1 MASEPNASGPI
12 LSDPHEYLRNDV
24 RMLGAMLGDAFR
36 EREGLEFFDR
46 VEAVRALAKEARGA
60 SAADSSRLHDL
71 LSGLTSGEA
80 HLLARAFSYFLNLAN
95 IAEQHH
101 RVRRNR
107 QVLIAGETDS
117 RPGPFRKTLDSL
129 IQGGIQPDAL
139 RDAVLD
145 QQVELVFTAHPTEV
159 DRRSLLRKKSRI
171 AGALNRMD
179 RTDLSPPERRE
190 TLDMLRREVIAYW
203 NTQEIRKDRPTPQ
216 EEARAGLLVFE
227 QTLWDEVPRLLR
239 ELDGALHEV
248 CGEGLPWDSTP
259 LRFGSWMGGD
269 RDGNPNVTPQVTRE
283 AILNARWMAAA
294 LYAAEIEALYSEL
307 SVDHCSEELRE
318 RVGDAAMPYRVVLRE
333 LRQGLNATLEY
344 LDEAREGRQASAEGV
359 YCSAGELTEPLLLLH
374 RSLEETGLSFLAGG
388 RLLDLLRR
396 LSCFGLS
403 LARLDIR
410 QEASR
415 HTEAL
420 DAVTRALELGSYA
433 AWNEQERQQFL
444 LRELKSQRPLIP
456 RNFQADPEVMN
467 VLGAFAVIAETS
479 PEYLGAYV
487 ISMAETPSDV
497 LAVELLQ
504 HASGVGQP
512 LRVVPLFENM
522 KALRD
527 CSETLEQLLSLE
539 WYRERIGGRQEVMLG
554 YSDSTKEASRLT
566 SAWMLYR
573 AQETMAGVCAKWG
586 VQLSFF
592 HGRGGTVSR
601 GGGTVRQA
609 VQSLPPGSVTGR
621 SRVTEQGEMIQANFG
636 LPGLANRHLEHHLT
650 STLEAALLPG
660 IAPRPEWRELME
672 RLAEVSMN
680 SYRDVLDQPAFVPY
694 FRAVTPEQELGHL
707 NVGSRPSRR
716 AAEGGLETLRAI
728 PWVFAW
734 TQVRLM
740 LPAWLGLGD
749 ALEWAMVEGRGDLLR
764 TMYRE
769 WPFFQSNLDLIEMV
783 LAKADAGV
791 FSHYNDQLADG
802 AMFEMGKSLLQGL
815 EKTIALVLEVTGHER
830 LLQNNEM
837 LSRSIE
843 VRNPYVDPINLL
855 QVELL
860 RRVRGGDS
868 SEETLTALLASI
880 RGVAAGMRNT
890 G

>member
-1 MASEPNASGPI
+1 MASESI
-12 LSDPHEYLRNDV
+12 VSDPHEYLRNDV

-36 EREGLEFFDR
+36 EREGTEFFDR
-46 VEAVRALAKEARGA
+46 VESVRALAKEARGA
-60 SAADSSRLHDL
+60 SVADASRLREL

-80 HLLARAFSYFLNLAN
+80 HLLARAFSHFLNLAN

-107 QVLIAGETDS
+107 QASIAREAGSQPGGFRGALAALIE
-117 RPGPFRKTLDSL
+117 
-129 IQGGIQPDAL
+129 GGIQPAAL

-171 AGALNRMD
+171 AGALNRLD

-190 TLDMLRREVIAYW
+190 TLDMLRREVIAFW
-203 NTQEIRKDRPTPQ
+203 NTQEIRKDKPTPQ
-216 EEARAGLLVFE
+216 AEARAGLLVFE
-227 QTLWDEVPRLLR
+227 QTLWDEVPRVLR
-239 ELDGALHEV
+239 ELDGALLEC
-248 CGEGLPWDSTP
+248 CGEGLPWDCAP

-283 AILNARWMAAA
+283 AIFNARWMAAA

-307 SVDHCSEELRE
+307 SVDHCSEELRA
-318 RVGDAAMPYRVVLRE
+318 RVGSAEMPYRVVLRE
-333 LRQGLNATLEY
+333 LRHGMTATIAY
-344 LDEAREGRQASAEGV
+344 LDAARDGRPASSQGV
-359 YCSAGELTEPLLLLH
+359 YASAGELTEPLLLLR

-420 DAVTRALELGSYA
+420 DAVTRALGLGSYA

-444 LRELKSQRPLIP
+444 LRELNSQRPLIP
-456 RNFQADPEVMN
+456 RNFEADPEVMN
-467 VLGAFAVIAETS
+467 VLGTFAVIAETG
-479 PEYLGAYV
+479 PEFLGAYV
-487 ISMAETPSDV
+487 ISMAETASDV

-504 HASGVGQP
+504 HASGVAAP
-512 LRVVPLFENM
+512 LRVVPLFENT

-527 CSETLEQLLSLE
+527 CGETLAQLLSLE
-539 WYRERIGGRQEVMLG
+539 WYRNRIGGRQEVMLG

-573 AQETMAGVCAKWG
+573 AQETMTDVCARAGVR
-586 VQLSFF
+586 LSLF

-609 VQSLPPGSVTGR
+609 VLSLPPGSVSGR
-621 SRVTEQGEMIQANFG
+621 LRVTEQGEMIQANFG
-636 LPGLANRHLEHHLT
+636 LPGLANSHLEQHLT
-650 STLEAALLPG
+650 STLGAALLPG
-660 IAPRPEWRELME
+660 ESPLPQWRELME
-672 RLAEVSMN
+672 RLAEVSMA
-680 SYRDVLDQPAFVPY
+680 SYRRVLDQPEFVAY

-749 ALEWAMVEGRGDLLR
+749 ALEWAMGEGKGDLLR
-764 TMYRE
+764 AMYRE
-769 WPFFQSNLDLIEMV
+769 WPFFQSTIDLIEMV

-791 FSHYNDQLADG
+791 FAHYNDVLADG
-802 AMFEMGKSLLQGL
+802 AMSEMGKSLLQRL
-815 EKTIALVLEVTGHER
+815 EKTVALVLEVTGHER
-830 LLQNNEM
+830 LLQDNEM
-837 LSRSIE
+837 LLRSIE

-860 RRVRGGDS
+860 RRVRGGDAT
-868 SEETLTALLASI
+868 EETLTALLTSI
-880 RGVAAGMRNT
+880 RGVVAGMRNT